1 MDKNIEVY
9 NKLVRDKILE
19 ILALKG
25 LDYKARI
32 LENDEYA
39 DKLDEKLL
47 EEIKEYLKSRAV
59 EELADIQEVIFAIL
73 KNKGI
78 SREDFDKIRKEK
90 LYKHSDDQCVCAPD
104 EKLLEE
110 IQKYLESGAVEELA
124 DIQEVIFAIL
134 KVKGVSR
141 GDFDK
146 IRKDKLNTR
155 GGFEERIFLETV
167 TSAK

>member
-1 MDKNIEVY
+1 MDKKVEIY
-9 NKLVRDKILE
+9 NKLVRDKVPGV
-19 ILALKG
+19 LALKG

-32 LENDEYA
+32 LEKDEYA
-39 DKLDEKLL
+39 DELDEKLL
-47 EEIKEYLKSRAV
+47 EETKEYLDS
-59 EELADIQEVIFAIL
+59 
-73 KNKGI
+73 G
-78 SREDFDKIRKEK
+78 
-90 LYKHSDDQCVCAPD
+90 
-104 EKLLEE
+104 E
-110 IQKYLESGAVEELA
+110 IEELA